1 MILAVTKIVNYD
13 EVKEQYAGNIVIV
26 VQLVDY
32 SFNALTHTFTY
43 LAVIKIHHVAK
54 VVHICM

>member
-13 EVKEQYAGNIVIV
+13 EVKEQYAGNIIIILL
-26 VQLVDY
+26 QLVDY
-32 SFNALTHTFTY
+32 FNALTHTFTY